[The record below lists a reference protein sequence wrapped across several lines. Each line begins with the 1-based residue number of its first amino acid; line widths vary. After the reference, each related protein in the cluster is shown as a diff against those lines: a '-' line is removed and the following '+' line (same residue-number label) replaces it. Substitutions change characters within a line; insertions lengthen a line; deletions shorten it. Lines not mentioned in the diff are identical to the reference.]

1 MKHAD
6 LDLRDA
12 AAQLLNAAR
21 KRGASAADAIGT
33 ENRTLTAEVYLG
45 AIDKLKSARERALG
59 LRVFYGHR
67 SATAST
73 SDFSPASLDRL
84 VADTCALARVT
95 AEDPYSGLPESSE
108 IAGELRDLDL
118 IDHEGARLPV
128 EAQIEQVKR
137 AEAAALDLDPRI
149 RKTDGAEWEGKW
161 GRTVLANT
169 HGFMGD
175 VEETEFSLYVAP
187 VAEENGA
194 MQRDLWHT
202 AGRKLDHLDSPEA
215 LGRKAGER
223 ALRRLGARKIR
234 TCKVPVIFDAET
246 ASSLVEH
253 LGEAVS
259 GTALYKG
266 ISFLMGHLG
275 ERIGPERMTV
285 IDDGTIPSALGSG
298 PFDGEGLEPRRTV
311 VVDRG
316 RLSSWLLDP
325 YSARKL
331 GLRSTGNAQRSISSV
346 PSVGSNNLF
355 LEAGPDSPEDLIRS
369 VKSGLYVTEL
379 IGFGVNPI
387 TGDYSRGVAGIWI
400 ENGALAYPVEEI
412 TVAGNLLDMFARVE
426 AIANDLDFRRTVTS
440 PTLLIGE
447 MTVAGD

>member
-1 MKHAD
+1 MKHGD
-6 LDLRDA
+6 PDLRDA
-12 AAQLLNAAR
+12 AARVLDAAR
-21 KRGASAADAIGT
+21 KRGATAADAIGA
-33 ENRTLTAEVYLG
+33 EERSLTAGIYLG

-73 SDFSPASLDRL
+73 SDFSAASLDRL
-84 VADTCALARVT
+84 VEDTCALAKVT
-95 AEDPYSGLPESSE
+95 AEDPCAALPDPGEM
-108 IAGELRDLDL
+108 AGKLRDLDL
-118 IDHEGARLPV
+118 VDREGERLSV
-128 EAQIEQVKR
+128 EEQIEQVMR

-161 GRTVLANT
+161 QRTVLANT

-175 VEETEFSLYVAP
+175 VEETVFSHYVAP

-194 MQRDLWHT
+194 MQRDAWYT
-202 AGRKLDHLDSPEA
+202 AGRKLEQLDSPEV
-215 LGRKAGER
+215 LGRRAGER

-234 TCKVPVIFDAET
+234 TCKVPVIFDAES

-259 GTALYKG
+259 GTALYKSV
-266 ISFLMGHLG
+266 SFLVGKLG
-275 ERIGPERMTV
+275 ERIGPACMTA
-285 IDDGTIPSALGSG
+285 IDDGTIPSALGSR
-298 PFDGEGLEPRRTV
+298 PFDDEGLEARRTV
-311 VVDRG
+311 VVEQG
-316 RLSSWLLDP
+316 RLSSWLLDT

-331 GLRSTGNAQRSISSV
+331 GFRSTGNAQRSISSV
-346 PSVGSNNLF
+346 PSVGTHNLY
-355 LEAGPDSPEDLIRS
+355 LEAGSDSPEDLIRS

-379 IGFGVNPI
+379 IGFGVNSV
-387 TGDYSRGVAGIWI
+387 TGDYSRGVAGLWI
-400 ENGALAYPVEEI
+400 ENGELSYPVEEI

-426 AIANDLDFRRTVTS
+426 AIANDLDFRRAVTS